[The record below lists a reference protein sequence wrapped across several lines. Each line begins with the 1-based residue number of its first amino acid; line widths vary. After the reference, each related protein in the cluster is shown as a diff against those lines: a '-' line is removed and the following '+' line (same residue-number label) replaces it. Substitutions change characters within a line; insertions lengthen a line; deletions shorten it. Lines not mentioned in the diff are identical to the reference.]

1 MAKEKFTSKAY
12 KGLLEIL
19 EKNELDTKTKRLF
32 TNLAEY
38 FYSAGWDT
46 IDEYIGKKEAQYT
59 TSLPIITGI
68 GD

>member
-1 MAKEKFTSKAY
+1 MAKERFTSKAY
-12 KGLLEIL
+12 KGLLKIL
-19 EKNELDTKTKRLF
+19 EKNGLNPNAKKLF